1 MSLLVVNLRYELLEM
16 LDRAAPSHS
25 GMDRVAAAAQA
36 VILQLQVKPAV
47 EIECGAILVKLR
59 PYSGSIRKDEIDLLG
74 TRHQGAPERGDGDAL
89 GSLMLLPF
97 DLRHQRTRLYRYP
110 QDYFVLDDEASNG
123 LPDDSRLRSKN
134 AEQERHEAED
144 RPRNHLQ
151 PAAITRRFAAAR

>member
-1 MSLLVVNLRYELLEM
+1 
-16 LDRAAPSHS
+16 
-25 GMDRVAAAAQA
+25 MDRIAAAAKA
-36 VILQLQVKPAV
+36 IVLKLQVEPTV
-47 EIECGAILVKLR
+47 EIERGAILIKLR
-59 PYSGSIRKDEIDLLG
+59 SHSASIREDEVDLLG
-74 TRHQGAPERGDGDAL
+74 TRHQRSPELSDGDAL

-110 QDYFVLDDEASNG
+110 QDYFILDDEASNG
-123 LPDDSRLRSKN
+123 LPDDSRLRSEN